1 MLFQTSAKKVRLQL
15 EADLKIDLSHR
26 KEEIGKLIQA
36 VIDEM
41 DDEDED
47 EEEGEEE
54 EDEEEEEA
62 PKKNG
67 AVKNGNNKPAGTDTS
82 TLAHKSK
89 KKDHL
94 RSWHLIEAHKIVLK
108 ARPCEMAST

>member
-89 KKDHL
+89 KK
-94 RSWHLIEAHKIVLK
+94 RSFAFLAFN
-108 ARPCEMAST
+108 

>member
-1 MLFQTSAKKVRLQL
+1 MKT
-15 EADLKIDLSHR
+15 DLSHR

-47 EEEGEEE
+47 EEDGEEE

-67 AVKNGNNKPAGTDTS
+67 VKNGNDKAAGTADLLKLCLCS
-82 TLAHKSK
+82 KAAAESK
-89 KKDHL
+89 K
-94 RSWHLIEAHKIVLK
+94 LK
-108 ARPCEMAST
+108 W

>member
-1 MLFQTSAKKVRLQL
+1 MQTSAKKVRLQL
-15 EADLKIDLSHR
+15 EADLKMDLSHR

-47 EEEGEEE
+47 EEDGEEE
-54 EDEEEEEA
+54 EDEEEEET

-67 AVKNGNNKPAGTDTS
+67 VKNGNDKAAGTDLFELNLKSRFVVLTWLRTS
-82 TLAHKSK
+82 KLVSFCTREEPTREFQHVSF
-89 KKDHL
+89 
-94 RSWHLIEAHKIVLK
+94 
-108 ARPCEMAST
+108 

>member
-1 MLFQTSAKKVRLQL
+1 MSSSNPLICNLSFILLFQTSAKKVRLQL
-15 EADLKIDLSHR
+15 EADLKTDLSHR

-67 AVKNGNNKPAGTDTS
+67 AVKNGKDKPAGTDTS

-89 KKDHL
+89 
-94 RSWHLIEAHKIVLK
+94 RKIICCL
-108 ARPCEMAST
+108 EI